1 MDIRVLDDL
10 TLSGSLVLA
19 GNNASFPSNPAIG
32 TFLIKDQNLYGYVT
46 IGDLTTWYPF
56 GSRTRSYVQTQGVAS
71 KTWTV
76 QHNLGSNNI
85 WFQVQDPTG
94 NVIEVGKT
102 NIDNNTFQLNFTADQ
117 LGTVVVV
124 APDTID
130 VPEVKATVIN
140 VGSNVQLNTSGLYI
154 NGSAAL
160 TSANIQGQ
168 IDSAVAAVVSSAP
181 DALNTLAKIDAQL
194 ASDESAAAALTTTVA
209 GKADKATTLAGYGI
223 TDGITA
229 ATAAST
235 YAAKATTLAGYG
247 ITDGITATAAAS
259 TYAAKATTL
268 SGYGITDAYTK
279 TQVDTALG
287 LKANTSSLATVA
299 TSGSYADLTNKPT
312 IPTVPTA
319 VSAFTNDSGYQTA
332 ANVSSSISTA
342 IAGKANTSSLAT
354 VATTGKYSDLT
365 GTPTL
370 ATVATTG
377 SYSDLTGKPSLTGS
391 TTTNFSV
398 QNLTI
403 SGNIMPTVAGVSNL
417 GSASDKFGSIYAK
430 ELYLDSNTLYVN
442 GVAVLSSSASTLN
455 FSADTNQGI
464 TITTTGTGQ
473 TVLNSQAETVIQTNG
488 QNADVLVQSGGQ
500 GSLTR
505 ISSATQITLTA
516 PTIATVGDA
525 TISGALTVS
534 GNLDVKGT
542 VTTIESTNT
551 TIKDNI
557 LTLNKG
563 EGGSGVTLGVSGIE
577 VDRGNLTYQRL
588 LWKESTGKWVAGEVN
603 AEVPLA
609 TESYVTS
616 AIAGKISSS
625 ALATVATTGSYNDLT
640 NKPTLFSGAYSA
652 LTGAPTLATV
662 ATSGSY
668 TDLTN
673 KPTLFS
679 GSYTDLTN
687 KPTLFSGAYADLTGK
702 PTLATVATSGSY
714 ADLTNQPTIPT
725 VPAVV
730 SAFTNDA
737 GYQTSAQVNTA
748 IQAVVGA
755 APAALNTLA
764 KIDAQLA
771 SDESAAAALT
781 TVVSGK
787 ADKATTL
794 AGYGITDAI
803 TAATAASTY
812 AAKATTLA
820 GYGITDSITA
830 ATAASTYA
838 AKATTLSGYGI
849 TDAYTKTQVDT
860 ALGLKANTS
869 SLATVATSGSYAD
882 LTNKPTLFSGA
893 YADLTGKPSL
903 ATVATTGAYSDL
915 TGKPSLATVA
925 TSGSYTDLINKPTI
939 PVVPTA
945 ISAFSN
951 DVGYLTSATA
961 AGTYAAKATTLA
973 GYGITDA
980 ITAATAASTY
990 AAKATTLAGYGITDA
1005 ITAATAASTYA
1016 AKATTL
1022 SGYGITDAI
1031 NTSAKGAA
1039 NGVATLDST
1048 GKLPASQLTTSVVG
1062 AVVYQG
1068 VWNASTNT
1076 PTLTSGTGTKGNYYK
1091 VSTAGTTTVDGISQW
1106 NAGDVIIFDGTT
1118 WDKIDGLSS
1127 EVISVAGRVGAVTLS
1142 SSDISGLAASATTDT
1157 TNASN
1162 ITSGTLAS
1170 ARLPAFT
1177 SSQITTALGFTPYN
1191 ATNPSGYLSSI
1202 SSAQVV
1208 AALGF
1213 TPYNSTN
1220 PSGYLSAVQG
1230 GSF

>member
-1 MDIRVLDDL
+1 MDIRVLDNL

-46 IGDLTTWYPF
+46 IGDMTTWYPF
-56 GSRTRSYVQTQGVAS
+56 GAKTRSYVQTQGVAS

-76 QHNLGSNNI
+76 NHNLGTNYV
-85 WFQVQDPTG
+85 WFQVQDTTG
-94 NVIEVGKT
+94 NVVEVGKT

-124 APDTID
+124 APDSID
-130 VPEVKATVIN
+130 VPEVSATVIN
-140 VGSNVQLNTSGLYI
+140 VGPNVQLNTSGLYI
-154 NGSAAL
+154 NGNAAL
-160 TSANIQGQ
+160 TSANIQSQ

-209 GKADKATTLAGYGI
+209 GKADKATTL
-223 TDGITA
+223 
-229 ATAAST
+229 
-235 YAAKATTLAGYG
+235 
-247 ITDGITATAAAS
+247 
-259 TYAAKATTL
+259 

-279 TQVDTALG
+279 SQVDTALG
-287 LKANTSSLATVA
+287 LKASSSSLATVA

-377 SYSDLTGKPSLTGS
+377 SYSDLTGAPSLGGS
-391 TTTNFSV
+391 TSANFSA

-403 SGNIMPTVAGVSNL
+403 SGNIMPTVAGMSNI

-455 FSADTNQGI
+455 FTSDTNQGI
-464 TITTTGTGQ
+464 AITTTGTGQ
-473 TVLNSQAETVIQTNG
+473 TVLNSQAETIIQTNG
-488 QNADVLVQSGGQ
+488 QNADVLIQSGGQ

-505 ISSATQITLTA
+505 VTSATQITLTA

-577 VDRGNLTYQRL
+577 IDRGNLTYQRL

-603 AEVPLA
+603 VEVPLA
-609 TESYVTS
+609 TESYVTT
-616 AIAGKISSS
+616 AISGKANTSS
-625 ALATVATTGSYNDLT
+625 LATVATTGKYSDL
-640 NKPTLFSGAYSA
+640 SG
-652 LTGAPTLATV
+652 TPTLATV

-668 TDLTN
+668 SDLTN
-673 KPTLFS
+673 KPT
-679 GSYTDLTN
+679 
-687 KPTLFSGAYADLTGK
+687 
-702 PTLATVATSGSY
+702 
-714 ADLTNQPTIPT
+714 IPT
-725 VPAVV
+725 VI
-730 SAFTNDA
+730 S
-737 GYQTSAQVNTA
+737 
-748 IQAVVGA
+748 
-755 APAALNTLA
+755 
-764 KIDAQLA
+764 
-771 SDESAAAALT
+771 ALT
-781 TVVSGK
+781 
-787 ADKATTL
+787 
-794 AGYGITDAI
+794 
-803 TAATAASTY
+803 
-812 AAKATTLA
+812 
-820 GYGITDSITA
+820 
-830 ATAASTYA
+830 
-838 AKATTLSGYGI
+838 
-849 TDAYTKTQVDT
+849 
-860 ALGLKANTS
+860 
-869 SLATVATSGSYAD
+869 
-882 LTNKPTLFSGA
+882 
-893 YADLTGKPSL
+893 
-903 ATVATTGAYSDL
+903 
-915 TGKPSLATVA
+915 
-925 TSGSYTDLINKPTI
+925 
-939 PVVPTA
+939 
-945 ISAFSN
+945 N

-1005 ITAATAASTYA
+1005 YTKSQVDTSLALKADTSSLATVATSGSYADLTNKPTLFSGSYTDLTNKPTIPTVPTVVSAFTNDAGYQTSAQVNTAIQAVVGAAPAALNTLAKIDAQLASDESAAAALTTTVSGKADKATTLAGYGITDAITAATAASTYA

-1031 NTSAKGAA
+1031 TAATAASTYAAKATTLSGYGITDAYTKTQVDTSLGLKANTSSLAT
-1039 NGVATLDST
+1039 VATSGSYSDLTNKPTIPTVPTNVSAFTNDA
-1048 GKLPASQLTTSVVG
+1048 KYLTT
-1062 AVVYQG
+1062 VY
-1068 VWNASTNT
+1068 
-1076 PTLTSGTGTKGNYYK
+1076 
-1091 VSTAGTTTVDGISQW
+1091 
-1106 NAGDVIIFDGTT
+1106 
-1118 WDKIDGLSS
+1118 
-1127 EVISVAGRVGAVTLS
+1127 
-1142 SSDISGLAASATTDT
+1142 
-1157 TNASN
+1157 
-1162 ITSGTLAS
+1162 
-1170 ARLPAFT
+1170 
-1177 SSQITTALGFTPYN
+1177 
-1191 ATNPSGYLSSI
+1191 
-1202 SSAQVV
+1202 
-1208 AALGF
+1208 
-1213 TPYNSTN
+1213 
-1220 PSGYLSAVQG
+1220 G